1 MRILIAILFVT
12 IVIQCNVETSEGDI
26 YNEEQS
32 NTSLNNDS
40 KEIEGLI
47 PNKKIEK
54 KEFVDVNKA
63 IDTITTIEN
72 ILIQLD
78 TMHDVFPDWVRASQ
92 NFQEMSMIQDCKFD
106 DRMKP
111 RILELDLNG
120 DGELDIVFPIKNTQ
134 NNKIGFAIIHK
145 GLYEHFIIGAGTKI
159 KNGLSDDLNYIDI
172 WKINK
177 KKKNEPGLGE
187 QKPLILK
194 YNSIKIEKS
203 DVGGGIVF
211 WNGKEYE
218 YFHQTC

>member
-1 MRILIAILFVT
+1 MPTAGQLLAPN
-12 IVIQCNVETSEGDI
+12 NVDSVNLNIGSAHGLLWAF
-26 YNEEQS
+26 N
-32 NTSLNNDS
+32 SLY
-40 KEIEGLI
+40 
-47 PNKKIEK
+47 
-54 KEFVDVNKA
+54 VAVNKRWKED
-63 IDTITTIEN
+63 IPDEEERGSGIYRLKDT
-72 ILIQLD
+72 
-78 TMHDVFPDWVRASQ
+78 
-92 NFQEMSMIQDCKFD
+92 
-106 DRMKP
+106 
-111 RILELDLNG
+111 NG